1 MRQARRIYEALL
13 HAYPDRTRLARGDDM
28 AQLFTD
34 QLRDAASLLGQA
46 RVWVQAIADIAL
58 TAPRE
63 HVEWRRRIK
72 VVEGPIV
79 DQPTAVRRDALVAL
93 VPMMLSIALI
103 FVRPPGYEAMYDAR
117 VSVLGLPFGVFGLIG
132 GAVLAA
138 VGILIAR
145 RNPFA
150 DPAVQALVM
159 GVLLAP
165 IPVLWLLGEPSMNLI
180 VYAVVATQLVLVSQF
195 RRVMLLLVIPFVV
208 WVVLGPIVVTAL
220 IGLGSAGMNS

>member
-34 QLRDAASLLGQA
+34 QLRDAGSPLEQA
-46 RVWVQAIADIAL
+46 QVWIEAILDIAR

-63 HVEWRRRIK
+63 HVEWRRRMK
-72 VVEGPIV
+72 VVDGPVI
-79 DQPTAVRRDALVAL
+79 DQPTSVKRDALVAL
-93 VPMMLSIALI
+93 APMLLAIALM

-117 VSVLGLPFGVFGLIG
+117 VSVFGLPIGVFGLFG

-138 VGILIAR
+138 VGILAAR
-145 RNPFA
+145 WHPFA

-165 IPVLWLLGEPSMNLI
+165 VPALWLLGEPVLNLV
-180 VYAVVATQLVLVSQF
+180 VYAVVATQLVLISQF
-195 RRVMLLLVIPFVV
+195 RRLMFVLLVPFVA
-208 WVVLGPIVVTAL
+208 WVVLGPVVVAAM
-220 IGLGSAGMNS
+220 IGLGGVGIQS